1 MIKRLIKAVIPQS
14 ALSAAYQWHMRER
27 RHKSWERAAAAA
39 PAYADDDLTAFRVER
54 SRRIIGQEPSYVQPP
69 TELLSVMEAI
79 SGRFVDFGGATGE
92 MCAVLQRRLPLWSF
106 TVVETKAMAEAAR
119 DLRPTIA
126 YSADMPEEFDV
137 FYSSGTLQ
145 YLDAPELLWR
155 EALSRTAKHAY
166 LARNSFSDRK
176 IFSVQYSRLFDNG
189 AGPIPPGYRNVKTRY
204 PRQTISEAVITGI
217 ADEMGFDLVSRVAD
231 RNSGVIGTRS
241 NVYGADLLF
250 KRVR

>member
-39 PAYADDDLTAFRVER
+39 PAYADGDLTAFRIAR
-54 SRRIIGQEPSYVQPP
+54 SRQILGQEQSYVQPP
-69 TELLSVMEAI
+69 DELLSVMDSI

-92 MCAVLQRRLPLWSF
+92 MCSVLQRRIPLWSF
-106 TVVETKAMAEAAR
+106 TVVETKAIAEAAR
-119 DLRPTIA
+119 GLRPAIS
-126 YSADMPEEFDV
+126 YVDQMPEEFDV

-145 YLDAPELLWR
+145 YLDEPEQLWR
-155 EALSRTAKHAY
+155 DALSRTAKHAY

-189 AGPIPPGYRNVKTRY
+189 AGPIPPGYRNVRTRY
-204 PRQTISEAVITGI
+204 PRQTLSEATITGI
-217 ADEMGFDLVSRVAD
+217 AAEMGFELVSRVAD
-231 RNSGVIGTRS
+231 RNTGVTGTSGK
-241 NVYGADLLF
+241 VYGADLLF
-250 KRVR
+250 RRR